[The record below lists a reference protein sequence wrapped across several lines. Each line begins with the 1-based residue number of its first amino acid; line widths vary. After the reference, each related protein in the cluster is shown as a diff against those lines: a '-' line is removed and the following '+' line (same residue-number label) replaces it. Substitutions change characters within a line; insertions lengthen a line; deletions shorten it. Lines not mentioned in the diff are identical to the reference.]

1 MQKVFFY
8 SCFVCTLKKKIKN
21 MLLSTNPMFLCL
33 YLNIFRLSL
42 EDNIQ
47 MATVC
52 TLQIAMLQVE
62 GLATTPHPAAWQRQ
76 AGPGPA
82 CSSRGGTG
90 PTGCAAHRR
99 LLPLR
104 GHQVE
109 PVMQPVNHHLC
120 HHLGE
125 ERLYHLTLHNVL
137 CSVLDEFW
145 TYHFRILPL
154 KVNNT

>member
-1 MQKVFFY
+1 MFCVYFG
-8 SCFVCTLKKKIKN
+8 KKILKDCCLIPIQ
-21 MLLSTNPMFLCL
+21 MCLYL
-33 YLNIFRLSL
+33 YLNIFWLSL

-62 GLATTPHPAAWQRQ
+62 GLTTPHPAAWQRQ

-90 PTGCAAHRR
+90 PAGCAAHR

-109 PVMQPVNHHLC
+109 SVMQPVHHHLS

-125 ERLYHLTLHNVL
+125 ERLYLSVILLFVMCNVL
-137 CSVLDEFW
+137 YSI
-145 TYHFRILPL
+145 YFRHISFGFYSILL
-154 KVNNT
+154 

>member
-1 MQKVFFY
+1 MCLY
-8 SCFVCTLKKKIKN
+8 
-21 MLLSTNPMFLCL
+21 L

-47 MATVC
+47 MAAIC

-82 CSSRGGTG
+82 CSSSGGTG
-90 PTGCAAHRR
+90 PTGCAAYR

-109 PVMQPVNHHLC
+109 PVVQPVHHHLS

-125 ERLYHLTLHNVL
+125 ETLNRFVILLFMMCKCNVL
-137 CSVLDEFW
+137 DQFW
-145 TYHFRILPL
+145 IYQFRILPL
-154 KVNNT
+154 EVNNTFRGYRM

>member
-1 MQKVFFY
+1 MQKVFIY
-8 SCFVCTLKKKIKN
+8 SCFVCIKTKILKK
-21 MLLSTNPMFLCL
+21 LLLYSNPIL

-47 MATVC
+47 MATVS

-82 CSSRGGTG
+82 CSSSGGTG
-90 PTGCAAHRR
+90 PTGCAAHHR

-109 PVMQPVNHHLC
+109 PVMQPVHHHLS

-125 ERLYHLTLHNVL
+125 EKLYSFVILLFMMSKCNIIG
-137 CSVLDEFW
+137 SVLDISVSGF
-145 TYHFRILPL
+145 TP
-154 KVNNT
+154 

>member
-1 MQKVFFY
+1 MWLY
-8 SCFVCTLKKKIKN
+8 
-21 MLLSTNPMFLCL
+21 L
-33 YLNIFRLSL
+33 YLNVFRLSL

-62 GLATTPHPAAWQRQ
+62 GLAAPHPAAWQRQ

-90 PTGCAAHRR
+90 PTGCAAHR
-99 LLPLR
+99 LLSLR

-109 PVMQPVNHHLC
+109 PVMQPVHHHLS

-125 ERLYHLTLHNVL
+125 ERLYHSVILLFMVSNVL
-137 CSVLDEFW
+137 YW
-145 TYHFRILPL
+145 IRYWMW
-154 KVNNT
+154 